1 MVSSKDP
8 SAISCLPLIICN
20 RLATTTTNIIMA
32 CRDIEIDFIVQDN
45 NPEMASV
52 EDDIVENLKEIGI
65 KVNTRVSYNTS
76 ETIMA
81 IWQMA
86 AVSSRVTITLL
97 STIESTIHIL
107 ILTYLFFFLISVFE
121 FNRVYCRR
129 VGG

>member
-1 MVSSKDP
+1 
-8 SAISCLPLIICN
+8 
-20 RLATTTTNIIMA
+20 MA

>member
-8 SAISCLPLIICN
+8 SCLPFKIKTHYCN

-65 KVNTRVSYNTS
+65 KVNTRVSYDTS

-81 IWQMA
+81 MA
-86 AVSSRVTITLL
+86 DGSCIISCN
-97 STIESTIHIL
+97 HI
-107 ILTYLFFFLISVFE
+107 
-121 FNRVYCRR
+121 
-129 VGG
+129 

>member
-1 MVSSKDP
+1 
-8 SAISCLPLIICN
+8 
-20 RLATTTTNIIMA
+20 MA

-81 IWQMA
+81 MA
-86 AVSSRVTITLL
+86 DGSCIISCNHIVAV
-97 STIESTIHIL
+97 
-107 ILTYLFFFLISVFE
+107 Y
-121 FNRVYCRR
+121 Y
-129 VGG
+129 